1 MPKKLLN
8 RNFLLLMQGQSI
20 SLLGNQ
26 VFSIAAIFWI
36 KHLTDSASLIGLI
49 GMVSSIP
56 AILLSS
62 VGGAVADRYSRRKIL
77 IYCDALNGIA
87 VLALAAVLYFSPGE
101 TNLVLA
107 SFFAISLLI
116 SVVNSFFQPAIS
128 AAVPD
133 LVPRDKI
140 TGANSMDQAS
150 EQVMTFLGQ
159 GIGGVLFRMLGAP
172 LLILF
177 NGVSF
182 LFAAVCE
189 MFIDIP
195 QKIPEKGKDWKDQ
208 VAHFKSDVIEGFRYV
223 WNNSGLKKMVLLFT
237 FINFMTVP
245 VIILLPFYVED
256 FLKATADWYGFL
268 LAMYGIGSMLGYIL
282 AGLIKLKGKLRAFT
296 VLLFFMIESSG
307 FGILG
312 LISST
317 ATALVLAVIAGTL
330 NGFVGVY
337 IITALQLTTPS
348 NIRGRVFGFV
358 SSLSGA
364 MVPLSMG
371 LAGFIFDYTG
381 KNIQLIYVSCG
392 VIMLFTAMSALFSRD
407 IRNFLANDNG
417 ADEIKISSEI
427 ESAVK

>member
-8 RNFLLLMQGQSI
+8 KNFILLMQGQSI

-56 AILLSS
+56 AIILSAI
-62 VGGAVADRYSRRKIL
+62 GGAFADRFSRRKIL

-87 VLALAAVLYFSPGE
+87 VLALAGVLYFNPEG
-101 TNLVLA
+101 TNVALA
-107 SFFAISLLI
+107 AFFAIALII

-140 TGANSMDQAS
+140 TGANSFDQAS

-159 GIGGVLFRMLGAP
+159 GVGGVLFRMLGAP
-172 LLILF
+172 MLVLF
-177 NGVSF
+177 NGFSF
-182 LFAAVCE
+182 LFAAFCE
-189 MFIDIP
+189 MFIEIP
-195 QKIPEKGKDWKDQ
+195 QKIPEKEKGWKDQ
-208 VAHFKSDVIEGFRYV
+208 ISHFKSDVIEGFRYV

-245 VIILLPFYVED
+245 VIMLLPFYVED
-256 FLKATADWYGFL
+256 FLKVTADWYGFL
-268 LAMYGIGSMLGYIL
+268 LAMYGVGSMLGYIV
-282 AGLIKLKGKLRAFT
+282 AGLIKLKGKTRAFT
-296 VLLFFMIESSG
+296 VLVFFLCESSG

-312 LISST
+312 LISSPS
-317 ATALVLAVIAGTL
+317 TALVLAVIAGTL

-337 IITALQLTTPS
+337 MITALQLTTPS
-348 NIRGRVFGFV
+348 SLRGRVFGFIT
-358 SSLSGA
+358 SLSGA

-371 LAGFIFDYTG
+371 LAGFIFDATG
-381 KNIQLIYVSCG
+381 KNIPLIYGSCG
-392 VIMLFTAMSALFSRD
+392 VIMFLMALSSLFSGD
-407 IRNFLANDNG
+407 IRNFLANDNEPEETRIG
-417 ADEIKISSEI
+417 CEI

>member
-8 RNFLLLMQGQSI
+8 RNFILLMQGQSI

-49 GMVSSIP
+49 GMISSIP

-87 VLALAAVLYFSPGE
+87 VLVLASVLYLSPGK
-101 TNLVLA
+101 TDLVLA
-107 SFFAISLLI
+107 SFFAISLLM

-133 LVPRDKI
+133 LVPREKI
-140 TGANSMDQAS
+140 TGANSLDQAS

-172 LLILF
+172 MLIFF

-182 LFAAVCE
+182 LFAAICE
-189 MFIDIP
+189 VFIEIP

-208 VAHFKSDVIEGFRYV
+208 MAHFKKDVIEGFRYV
-223 WNNSGLKKMVLLFT
+223 WNNQGLKKMTLLFT

-245 VIILLPFYVED
+245 VIVLLPFYVED

-282 AGLIKLKGKLRAFT
+282 AGLLKLKGRLRAFT
-296 VLLFFMIESSG
+296 VLTFFLAESSG
-307 FGILG
+307 FGFLG

-337 IITALQLTTPS
+337 IITALQVTTPS
-348 NIRGRVFGFV
+348 PMRGRVFGFI

-371 LAGFIFDYTG
+371 LAGFIFDATG
-381 KNIQLIYVSCG
+381 KNIQLIYMSCG
-392 VIMLFTAMSALFSRD
+392 LIMFLIALVSLFSGD
-407 IRNFLANDNG
+407 IRNFLSNDNDS
-417 ADEIKISSEI
+417 DEVKIGSEV

>member
-8 RNFLLLMQGQSI
+8 KNFILLMQGQSI

-26 VFSIAAIFWI
+26 VFNIAAIFWI

-77 IYCDALNGIA
+77 IFCDALNGIG
-87 VLALAAVLYFSPGE
+87 VLILAAVLYFKPDQSD
-101 TNLVLA
+101 LVLA

-116 SVVNSFFQPAIS
+116 SIINSFFQPAIS

-140 TGANSMDQAS
+140 TGANSLDQAS

-177 NGVSF
+177 NAVSF

-189 MFIDIP
+189 MFIEIP
-195 QKIPEKGKDWKDQ
+195 QKIPEKGKNWKDQ
-208 VAHFKSDVIEGFRYV
+208 LAHFKSDVIEGFRYV
-223 WNNSGLKKMVLLFT
+223 WNNRGLKKMVLLFT

-245 VIILLPFYVED
+245 VIVLLPFYVED
-256 FLKATADWYGFL
+256 FLKATSDWYGFL
-268 LAMYGIGSMLGYIL
+268 LAMYGVGSMFGYIL
-282 AGLIKLKGKLRAFT
+282 AGLIKLKGKLRSFT
-296 VLLFFMIESSG
+296 VLSFFLVESSG
-307 FGILG
+307 FGFLG

-317 ATALVLAVIAGTL
+317 STALVLAVIAGTL

-337 IITALQLTTPS
+337 MITALQLTSPS
-348 NIRGRVFGFV
+348 SLRGRVFGFI
-358 SSLSGA
+358 SSLGGA
-364 MVPLSMG
+364 MIPLSMG
-371 LAGFIFDYTG
+371 LSGFIFDYTG

-392 VIMLFTAMSALFSRD
+392 IIMFLMALTSLFSRD
-407 IRNFLANDNG
+407 IRNFLANDNEP
-417 ADEIKISSEI
+417 DEIKIGSEI
-427 ESAVK
+427 ESTVK